1 MIDTQTA
8 QKIAANLK
16 RLNSSILEG
25 KNVETLILY
34 LKIWGRIQNWLSG
47 ESLDQFKAVLESTVS
62 RILNLSELDKHLVL
76 QEVKHLVRLAGH
88 VRLSLSLEKLSP
100 FLRCSI
106 VQIFPKTSLI
116 VQALFT
122 DKMEVFDNRFMNF
135 WQEFSEVE
143 GSCSSLTPSKRVKIV
158 DSFFKQTQIL
168 DQYYTEFYEQKLR
181 ERAEMRQQKGLQVE
195 DSGRVTERRRQQ
207 DEKEIQRLTE
217 MHRELMKKGEV

>member
-1 MIDTQTA
+1 
-8 QKIAANLK
+8 
-16 RLNSSILEG
+16 
-25 KNVETLILY
+25 
-34 LKIWGRIQNWLSG
+34 
-47 ESLDQFKAVLESTVS
+47 VLESTVS

-158 DSFFKQTQIL
+158 DTFFKPT
-168 DQYYTEFYEQKLR
+168 
-181 ERAEMRQQKGLQVE
+181 
-195 DSGRVTERRRQQ
+195 
-207 DEKEIQRLTE
+207 
-217 MHRELMKKGEV
+217 

>member
-16 RLNSSILEG
+16 RLNASILEG

-158 DSFFKQTQIL
+158 DTFFKPT
-168 DQYYTEFYEQKLR
+168 
-181 ERAEMRQQKGLQVE
+181 
-195 DSGRVTERRRQQ
+195 
-207 DEKEIQRLTE
+207 
-217 MHRELMKKGEV
+217 